1 MKNDRERK
9 EFVDNPKNWEP
20 LGETNGIRLT
30 ELTYK
35 EHHWYRIE
43 IWQVKHEGYDFEKH
57 DHKLGRAWVPVHIY
71 KMDEDLHAYTYSM
84 TAGDV
89 AKEIKEIDREEKQK

>member
-1 MKNDRERK
+1 MKSDRERK

-35 EHHWYRIE
+35 GHHWYRIE
-43 IWQVKHEGYDFEKH
+43 IWQVTLDGFKFSP
-57 DHKLGRAWVPVHIY
+57 AWVPVHIY
-71 KMDEDLHAYTYSM
+71 KMNEELHAYAYSM
-84 TAGDV
+84 TASDV
-89 AKEIKEIDREEKQK
+89 AKEIKKIDREEKQK